1 MCVNLQVIRLGQIV
15 RMNKLEYVPTLGK
28 HSVTCAP
35 DNVRSVP
42 HRKKISASDSEINC
56 RESQVPNV
64 YSVCVASACP
74 HELRSDRQP
83 NPGMGKLFGRR
94 ATLKKMLQP
103 RAAHSHYTVI
113 VRTETNY
120 FHKILSFC
128 ENSQCFIKFYKSSS
142 FCKCRRAA

>member
-103 RAAHSHYTVI
+103 RAAHSHYKVGNFFQCVNKHIFILNNFCISHSLRYTVI
-113 VRTETNY
+113 VRTET
-120 FHKILSFC
+120 
-128 ENSQCFIKFYKSSS
+128 
-142 FCKCRRAA
+142 